1 MNLQRQLLSIV
12 PFVEVNNYREIG
24 KMMMKNS
31 LQYIYSIQYDR
42 NFGKEEFM
50 MNNTYEAPKAEEQT
64 SRVHAQCSF

>member
-1 MNLQRQLLSIV
+1 
-12 PFVEVNNYREIG
+12 
-24 KMMMKNS
+24 MMKIVDNI
-31 LQYIYSIQYDR
+31 YIYSIQYDR